1 MPADEA
7 QRFRFE
13 KPWPLQKEPMN
24 STPILWIDNDPVV
37 REMPAHMPVFQD
49 RGVRWADGGADLL
62 ADIGAGRFSLVI
74 VDERVCRCPAMAVV
88 EAAGAVQP
96 ATPVILTTAEGSVR
110 NAVAALQAGAA
121 DYLLKPFSPDVLAA
135 AIGRLSPSTGSHPT
149 AAGASSPRSGLT
161 PSDKPI
167 LTANATM
174 TGLLDLARRVA
185 PSLATVLILGESG
198 TGKELLAAFIHC
210 HSRRTNQPFVAMN
223 CAALPDTLAESE
235 LFGHE
240 KGAFTGAIHRKIG
253 KFELAHGGTLMLDE
267 ISEMPLGLQAK
278 LLRVVQERQVDRV
291 GGKEPVPVDVRIIA
305 ASNQDLAQAV
315 ADGRFR
321 EDLYYRLN
329 VIPLTVPPLR
339 HRRDDVAMLAG
350 HFLEKYARRN
360 DRNLTGLSP
369 EALDALA
376 RHRWPGNVRE
386 LENVMERAVL
396 ISSGDQVTPEDLML
410 GPGVSGNRGP
420 VAIEAGVSVREMEQR
435 LIASTLSKVNGNRT
449 HAAEMLG
456 ISIRTLRNKLQEYK
470 EKDAA

>member
-1 MPADEA
+1 
-7 QRFRFE
+7 
-13 KPWPLQKEPMN
+13 MN
-24 STPILWIDNDPVV
+24 STPILWIDNDPVI
-37 REMPAHMPVFQD
+37 REMPAHMPVLQD
-49 RGVRWADGGADLL
+49 RGVRWADGGTDFL

-88 EAAGAVQP
+88 KAAETAQP
-96 ATPVILTTAEGSVR
+96 MTPVILTTAEGSVR

-121 DYLLKPFSPDVLAA
+121 DYLLKPFSPDILSA
-135 AIGRLSPSTGSHPT
+135 AIHRIGSPEGAPPPATGAT
-149 AAGASSPRSGLT
+149 SPRSGLT
-161 PSDKPI
+161 PTDKPI
-167 LTANATM
+167 LTTNDLMAR
-174 TGLLDLARRVA
+174 LLDMARKVA

-198 TGKELLAAFIHC
+198 TGKELLAAFIHR
-210 HSRRTNQPFVAMN
+210 HSRRSNQPFVAMN

-278 LLRVVQERQVDRV
+278 LLRVLQERLVDRV
-291 GGKEPVPVDVRIIA
+291 GGKEPVPVDVRVIA

-329 VIPLTVPPLR
+329 VIPLTLPPLR
-339 HRRDDVAMLAG
+339 HRRDDIAMLAD
-350 HFLEKYARRN
+350 HFFEKYCRLN
-360 DRNLTGLSP
+360 DRKLAGLSP
-369 EALDALA
+369 EALAALA
-376 RHRWPGNVRE
+376 RHRWQGNVRE

-396 ISSGDQVTPEDLML
+396 ISAGDRVMPDDLML
-410 GPGVSGNRGP
+410 GPIVAGNREAV
-420 VAIEAGVSVREMEQR
+420 VAIEAGVSVREMEQA
-435 LIASTLSKVNGNRT
+435 LIASTLCKVNGNRT

-470 EKDAA
+470 EKEAA